1 MPFINISY
9 HEEQYSE
16 TDLQFISTQIKNS
29 LIKEFNVPP
38 DDFFQV
44 FHSHKNEQFH
54 FNTDYLINE
63 KRTKKLL
70 YIQIT
75 CGIGRTIEQK
85 KNLYNTMTESL
96 FQNNIVTKGNVFII
110 LNETPLEN
118 WSFGMGEAQMVMNQC
133 SPTTITNENHLNN
146 NQIKSNISSEL
157 GDLAP
162 AFVDFTEN
170 VLFGDLW
177 MRNDL
182 SLRDR
187 SLITLSSLVTA
198 GNIEQLPFHINL
210 AKENNISENEIIGLI
225 THLAFYTGWP
235 KAASA
240 LNKTKNV
247 FSPQS
252 K

>member
-1 MPFINISY
+1 MPFIKISY
-9 HEEQYSE
+9 HEEQYSKK
-16 TDLQFISTQIKNS
+16 DLQFISTQIMDS
-29 LIKEFNVPP
+29 LIKEFDVPY

-44 FHSHKNEQFH
+44 FSSHKNGEFH
-54 FNTDYLINE
+54 FNPHYLINE

-70 YIQIT
+70 YILIT

-85 KNLYNTMTESL
+85 KKLYNTLTENL
-96 FQNNIVTKGNVFII
+96 YQNNIVAKENVFII
-110 LNETPLEN
+110 LNEIPLEN
-118 WSFGMGEAQMVMNQC
+118 WSFGMGEAQMIMNGN
-133 SPTTITNENHLNN
+133 SPTTLTKEDYLNN
-146 NQIKSNISSEL
+146 KEIKSNIRDTL

-177 MRNDL
+177 MRKDL

-187 SLITLSSLVTA
+187 SLITLSSLMTA
-198 GNIEQLPFHINL
+198 GDIEQLPFHINL
-210 AKENNISENEIIGLI
+210 AKENKINEDEIIELF

-240 LNKTKNV
+240 FNLTKKI
-247 FSPQS
+247 FSS
-252 K
+252 

>member
-1 MPFINISY
+1 MPFIKISY
-9 HEEQYSE
+9 LEEQYNKKE
-16 TDLQFISTQIKNS
+16 LKFISTQIMNS
-29 LIKEFNVPP
+29 LIKEFNVPY

-44 FHSHKNEQFH
+44 FDSHKKEQFH
-54 FNTDYLINE
+54 FNSHYLINA

-85 KNLYNTMTESL
+85 RNLYHTLTDNLSEK
-96 FQNNIVTKGNVFII
+96 NIVTKENVFII

-118 WSFGMGEAQMVMNQC
+118 WSFGMGEAQMVTNWNAA
-133 SPTTITNENHLNN
+133 TTIIKENHLSKKE
-146 NQIKSNISSEL
+146 IKSNIRSTL

-162 AFVDFTEN
+162 AFVDYTES

-177 MRNDL
+177 KRKNL
-182 SLRDR
+182 SMQDR
-187 SLITLSSLVTA
+187 SLITLSSLITA

-210 AKENNISENEIIGLI
+210 AMENKIKEDEIIELI

-240 LNKTKNV
+240 LDAAKKV
-247 FSPQS
+247 FSS
-252 K
+252 

>member
-1 MPFINISY
+1 
-9 HEEQYSE
+9 
-16 TDLQFISTQIKNS
+16 
-29 LIKEFNVPP
+29 
-38 DDFFQV
+38 
-44 FHSHKNEQFH
+44 
-54 FNTDYLINE
+54 
-63 KRTKKLL
+63 
-70 YIQIT
+70 
-75 CGIGRTIEQK
+75 
-85 KNLYNTMTESL
+85 
-96 FQNNIVTKGNVFII
+96 
-110 LNETPLEN
+110 
-118 WSFGMGEAQMVMNQC
+118 MNQC

-210 AKENNISENEIIGLI
+210 AKENNISENDIIGLI

-247 FSPQS
+247 FSP
-252 K
+252 

>member
-1 MPFINISY
+1 MPFIKISY

-16 TDLQFISTQIKNS
+16 KDLEFISTQIMDS
-29 LIKEFNVPP
+29 LIKEFDVPH

-44 FHSHKNEQFH
+44 FNSHKNEQFH
-54 FNTDYLINE
+54 FNTHYLINK
-63 KRTKKLL
+63 KRTRKLL
-70 YIQIT
+70 YILIT

-85 KNLYNTMTESL
+85 KNLYNTLTECL
-96 FQNNIVTKGNVFII
+96 FQNNIVTKENVFII

-118 WSFGMGEAQMVMNQC
+118 WSFGMGEAQMVMNRY
-133 SPTTITNENHLNN
+133 SPSTITKENHLDNGE
-146 NQIKSNISSEL
+146 IKTNIRSEL

-177 MRNDL
+177 MRKDL

-210 AKENNISENEIIGLI
+210 AKENKITENEMIELF
-225 THLAFYTGWP
+225 THLAFYIGWP

-240 LNKTKNV
+240 LNVTKKV
-247 FSPQS
+247 LSP
-252 K
+252 